1 MAGQIGTPGT
11 GLDAPQDTR
20 AAAMPGTPGHKATN
34 FIDSQ
39 GGLDPRGMTIDG
51 NNSAGTPK
59 DMQAEKAAHGSVC
72 NVLLS
77 RVTVDT
83 LPHRVLGPTHKRYR
97 QEAMQ
102 SNLDLTTAISRRNH
116 PFLRLQDLVRN

>member
-1 MAGQIGTPGT
+1 MTSERKKRFFADRSWKATADLECVADIFDIGCDHNSRTLEP
-11 GLDAPQDTR
+11 DNVNVHR
-20 AAAMPGTPGHKATN
+20 AAAKINA
-34 FIDSQ
+34 SKS
-39 GGLDPRGMTIDG
+39 R
-51 NNSAGTPK
+51 
-59 DMQAEKAAHGSVC
+59 AARGSVC

-83 LPHRVLGPTHKRYR
+83 LTHRVLGPTHKRYR

-102 SNLDLTTAISRRNH
+102 SNLDLTTAISQRNH